1 MNACKSLGKIPVP
14 VLFVFAVCF
23 IGIAGFLLGFNEP
36 MQENNAGLKEAVADK
51 CVLEYGAPECAD
63 GKIAVPFY
71 NAGEKEIG
79 SVRVSLPAS
88 SGIDL
93 FNVEQ
98 PLSAKESKSLM
109 FSECS
114 RLGSPE
120 EIKVKWCCTKC
131 YETKLD
137 SPNKQIILVPKSQ

>member
-1 MNACKSLGKIPVP
+1 LKVRKSLGKIPVP
-14 VLFVFAVCF
+14 VLFVFSVCF
-23 IGIAGFLLGFNEP
+23 IGIAGFLLGFHEP
-36 MQENNAGLKEAVADK
+36 AQENNAGFKEAVVDK
-51 CVLEYGAPECAD
+51 CVLEYGIPECAD
-63 GKIAVPFY
+63 GQIAVPFY
-71 NAGEKEIG
+71 NAGEKEIS
-79 SVRVSLPAS
+79 SVRVSLPVS
-88 SGIDL
+88 SEIDL

-98 PLSAKESKSLM
+98 PLSSKESKSLV

-137 SPNKQIILVPKSQ
+137 NPNKQIILISKSQ